1 MAEDQKLASASGALQ
16 NLFGT
21 GDENVRLLEKLMDVH
36 VALRG
41 GDIVV
46 EVTISP
52 IEIMPQITGEFMQ
65 ETWDAVLSENGIT
78 TQEQLDAQFQA
89 MDEQYAMAL
98 MDEVERLIPELTY
111 GTDQVVMLQL
121 KEEDGYYSLV
131 DSGLQKLDEIM
142 IDYYGAYV

>member
-1 MAEDQKLASASGALQ
+1 MDRPTDAVIQRAQELVDEIYSHAQYTVADAEQLS
-16 NLFGT
+16 
-21 GDENVRLLEKLMDVH
+21 
-36 VALRG
+36 G

-52 IEIMPQITGEFMQ
+52 IEIMPQITGEFLQ
-65 ETWDAVLSENGIT
+65 ETWDAVLSENGIA

-89 MDEQYAMAL
+89 MDEQYANVL
-98 MDEVERLIPELTY
+98 LDQLESLIPQLTY
-111 GTDQVVMLQL
+111 GQDQVVMLQL

-142 IDYYGAYV
+142 IDYYGAYA